1 MATASGILVLVALI
15 GGWIAYTN
23 WLTNGI
29 KPRVFTTSVGPDELR
44 RVFEDKVA
52 RAGWKLVDDGN
63 PMIAQSSLI
72 TGIRQQIFLQLKSGE
87 NGSTRV
93 RVGPNRWV
101 TKWGV
106 PKKAHTIRMRMNAFV
121 SAVQGADPRIAVT
134 RAELR
139 GG

>member
-1 MATASGILVLVALI
+1 VLVALI
-15 GGWIAYTN
+15 GGWIAYTS

-29 KPRVFTTSVGPDELR
+29 KPRVFTTSVEPDRLR

-52 RAGWKLVDDGN
+52 RTGWKLVDDGN
-63 PMIAQSSLI
+63 PMIAQSPLI
-72 TGIRQQIFLQLKSGE
+72 TGIRQQIFLQLENGP

-101 TKWGV
+101 TNWGV

-121 SAVQGADPRIAVT
+121 SAVQGADPSVAVT
-134 RAELR
+134 RTELR
-139 GG
+139 GR